1 MDPTPKNRGL
11 RRAVT
16 WFRFALK
23 GGRIARFVAYAVM
36 RFINDRGP
44 TQAASLSYASL
55 LAMVPLLA
63 VGLSFLAGFPAF
75 ESWRVSLQQ
84 FAFQSF
90 LPDTGM
96 EISKQIAIFVENAGR
111 LTATGLF
118 ALVVTS
124 VLLLA
129 DIQGSLNEIWRVTTP
144 RSWRARLMVYW
155 TLLTLGPL
163 LIGASLSVSS
173 YAFARMEWFD
183 QTNFATSVVIARVV
197 STALATLGFTLMYVV
212 VPHRSVRI
220 SHALVGGAV
229 AGIAFELLKWGFG
242 LYMRNF
248 PSYQLVYGA
257 VAAVPIF
264 LVWMYLSWV
273 VILFGAEVAAALPEW
288 RATQAR
294 GKAQVE
300 PGGLLALMLSILAR
314 LLDASATGRKL
325 TERDLGLH
333 LPATPAELDIALRR
347 LRKAGFID
355 RSRSNHWLLARDLN
369 TVTLRALMDA
379 VRLGPA
385 PGHGWHPDAEKAVAR
400 LVRAA
405 RPELVR
411 TVAATLA
418 ESHAER
424 QEADRLAEGREIED
438 DEEAGEE
445 PAAAEPPRRLSA
457 ADGRSR
463 RLS

>member
-1 MDPTPKNRGL
+1 MEPTPQNRGW
-11 RRAVT
+11 RRTVT
-16 WFRFALK
+16 WLRFALK
-23 GGRIARFVAYAVM
+23 GGRIARFLVYAVN
-36 RFINDRGP
+36 RFIDDRGP

-75 ESWRVSLQQ
+75 EAWRVSLQQ
-84 FAFQSF
+84 FAFRSF

-129 DIQGSLNEIWRVTTP
+129 DIQGSFNEIWRVTTP
-144 RSWRARLMVYW
+144 RSWRSRLLVYW
-155 TLLTLGPL
+155 TLLTLGPM

-173 YAFARMEWFD
+173 YAFARLEWFD
-183 QTNFATSVVIARVV
+183 QAGLAASAIVARVV
-197 STALATLGFTLMYVV
+197 STLLATLGFTLMYLV

-220 SHALVGGAV
+220 SHALVGGAAAAV
-229 AGIAFELLKWGFG
+229 AFELLKWGFG
-242 LYMRNF
+242 LYLRKF

-273 VILFGAEVAAALPEW
+273 VILVGAQIAAALPEW

-314 LLDASATGRKL
+314 LADASITGRKL
-325 TERDLGLH
+325 TERDLGRH

-347 LRKAGFID
+347 LRRAGFID
-355 RSRSNHWLLARDLN
+355 RSRGNHWLLARDLN
-369 TVTLRALMDA
+369 TVTLRALMDG

-385 PGHGWHPDAEKAVAR
+385 SGHGWHPDAEMAVAR
-400 LVRAA
+400 LVKAS
-405 RPELVR
+405 RPELVK
-411 TVAATLA
+411 TIAAALA

-424 QEADRLAEGREIED
+424 EEADR
-438 DEEAGEE
+438 
-445 PAAAEPPRRLSA
+445 AAEAKSADDGQGEDREARAPPARRVSA
-457 ADGRSR
+457 ADRPSR
-463 RLS
+463 RIS